1 MGLAKFIAKD
11 PYKPA
16 ATEKELEELIAEMQG
31 IINWIIHANGEVV
44 VEYDRH
50 LISDELIE
58 EALDG
63 VGFELKHISD
73 KPEAGEDEVVE
84 ALADWGKDSRGF
96 RRQFGKNSF

>member
-11 PYKPA
+11 PHKPT
-16 ATEKELEELIAEMQG
+16 ATEKELEALIAEMQG
-31 IINWIIHANGEVV
+31 IIDWTIHANGEVA
-44 VEYDRH
+44 VEYNRH

-73 KPEAGEDEVVE
+73 KPEASEAEVVE
-84 ALADWGKDSRGF
+84 ALAD
-96 RRQFGKNSF
+96 